1 MTDVQRP
8 GTETSP
14 EQSADPEDT
23 VARMQ
28 DRFDLIRAQE
38 THPIEH
44 HQERPDPWAL
54 LDSTMAALQTLA
66 RLQSEDRQARLQA
79 VADLDD
85 LKRTHTLLQSE
96 HESQRQALAAERD
109 TNALQDA
116 AVEAAH
122 HDRIDELE
130 RELESRSR
138 ELDGIRQH
146 HASLALK
153 QHTLAG
159 TYLSQIESLQSRIA
173 NEQLQLEEK
182 RQRFSSALRR
192 HFRFARHVTHPLVN
206 EALLVAAG
214 ANSSTETKMDSS
226 LFTRTNYQPQ
236 FSPNPQGEYR
246 LSDFVAL
253 HDRNFVRAA
262 YLAVLRREPD
272 QEGAESY
279 LTQVRAGEHKA
290 KLLDKFLKSD
300 EGRQHH
306 TVISGLAEHLRITR
320 LCEFP
325 VVGRA
330 LAAVFFLANINAHL
344 RDLRVLENHVIRIA
358 EESQAVHEANM
369 SKLRSITK

>member
-1 MTDVQRP
+1 MTDNQRH

-14 EQSADPEDT
+14 EQSPDPEET
-23 VARMQ
+23 VARLQ
-28 DRFDLIRAQE
+28 DRFELIRAQA
-38 THPIEH
+38 THPTQH
-44 HQERPDPWAL
+44 HQERSDPWAL
-54 LDSTMAALQTLA
+54 LASTMDALQTLA
-66 RLQSEDRQARLQA
+66 RLQCEDRRARLQA
-79 VADLDD
+79 AGDLDD
-85 LKRTHTLLQSE
+85 LRRTHALLQAE

-109 TNALQDA
+109 ANALQAA

-122 HDRIDELE
+122 HDRLDELE

-138 ELDGIRQH
+138 ELEGIRQH

-153 QHTLAG
+153 QHTLASA
-159 TYLSQIESLQSRIA
+159 YLSQIEGLQSRIA
-173 NEQLQLEEK
+173 SEQVQLAEK

-192 HFRFARHVTHPLVN
+192 HFRFARHVAHPLVN
-206 EALLVAAG
+206 EALLVTAG
-214 ANSSTETKMDSS
+214 ANSSTEAKMDAS

-236 FSPNPQGEYR
+236 FSPNPKGEYR
-246 LSDFVAL
+246 LTDFLVL

-272 QEGAESY
+272 PQGAENY
-279 LTQVRAGEHKA
+279 LTLVRAGEHKA
-290 KLLDKFLKSD
+290 KLLDQFLKSD
-300 EGRQHH
+300 EGKQHR
-306 TVISGLAEHLRITR
+306 TVISGLAEHMRITR

-325 VVGRA
+325 VVGRVV
-330 LAAVFFLANINAHL
+330 AAIIFLANVNAHL